1 MQDLNEAIYA
11 VCHQSE
17 KAPKEIAQEMGIG
30 YQVFLNKAN
39 SNCDSSYFSAPQL
52 VQIQK
57 VTSSNLITSCMAAL
71 LRTSSQ
77 SSQSKSIE
85 ELCIASVVE
94 NAEAVQ
100 AAFSAR
106 DRLVTGREFTK
117 IMKEISDQRKVL
129 DDLEDAIKNATA
141 GQGLIKVV
149 RAK

>member
-1 MQDLNEAIYA
+1 MQDLNQAIYE
-11 VCHQSE
+11 VCHESE
-17 KAPKEIAQEMGIG
+17 KTPKEIAQEMGIG

-57 VTSSNLITSCMAAL
+57 VAGSNLITSCMAAL
-71 LRTSSQ
+71 LRT

-129 DDLEDAIKNATA
+129 DDLEDAINATNA
-141 GQGLIKVV
+141 QGQGLIKVV